1 MKKQILIAGM
11 AIGLS
16 VLISIP
22 AFASGWQ
29 ENETGWWYGTNAD
42 NSIWYSNGW
51 QWIDGNGDGI
61 AECYYFDGNGYMAA
75 NSVIDG
81 SAVDGNGAW
90 MVNGVVQTKQVDFQ
104 QIEETTQ
111 TSDDAKEFLQINNA
125 INKAID
131 EYNKKEAAEWF
142 KNMPPY
148 GENAPTSGGNSDSWQ
163 FPATQEDEANT
174 DDSPEIP
181 VGLGGGWDG
190 NSGRQFEVPDVAV

>member
-22 AFASGWQ
+22 VFASGWQ

-42 NSIWYSNGW
+42 NSTWYSNGW

-75 NSVIDG
+75 NTVIDG

-131 EYNKKEAAEWF
+131 EYNKKEAAEWCKQPLSADSRAAF
-142 KNMPPY
+142 PGQSGPY
-148 GENAPTSGGNSDSWQ
+148 
-163 FPATQEDEANT
+163 
-174 DDSPEIP
+174 
-181 VGLGGGWDG
+181 
-190 NSGRQFEVPDVAV
+190 